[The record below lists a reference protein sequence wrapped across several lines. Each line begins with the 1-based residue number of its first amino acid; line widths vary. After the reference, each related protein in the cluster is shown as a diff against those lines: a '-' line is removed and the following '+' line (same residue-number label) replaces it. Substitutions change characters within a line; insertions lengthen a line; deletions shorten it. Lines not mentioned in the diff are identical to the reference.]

1 MASVISKQPLITL
14 FKLAWVASSR
24 RLVSAEPHRRRG
36 VFAGKQRALSGEDVR
51 RVPRVRAK
59 APPRS
64 HILSFFFSFLESA
77 SLLRAG
83 PPARGTLRMFII
95 SRAALVRLLVLTSTT
110 AIKDSL
116 RRQPA
121 VPAARWE
128 FPFVRAHNARR
139 LAARRLIV
147 LRGDIMIEHRP
158 SQIN

>member
-1 MASVISKQPLITL
+1 M
-14 FKLAWVASSR
+14 
-24 RLVSAEPHRRRG
+24 
-36 VFAGKQRALSGEDVR
+36 R
-51 RVPRVRAK
+51 RVSRVRAED
-59 APPRS
+59 PLRS
-64 HILSFFFSFLESA
+64 RFLSFLFFFFESA

-83 PPARGTLRMFII
+83 PPRIFII
-95 SRAALVRLLVLTSTT
+95 SRAALVRLLVLTSTA

>member
-1 MASVISKQPLITL
+1 MITL
-14 FKLAWVASSR
+14 FKLTWVASSR
-24 RLVSAEPHRRRG
+24 HLVSAEPYRRRG
-36 VFAGKQRALSGEDVR
+36 GFAGKQRALSGEDVR
-51 RVPRVRAK
+51 RVLRVRAE

-64 HILSFFFSFLESA
+64 HILSFFFFSFLESA

-83 PPARGTLRMFII
+83 PPARGTPRMFII

>member
-1 MASVISKQPLITL
+1 MRSRGKTRAVFFECGPRPL
-14 FKLAWVASSR
+14 
-24 RLVSAEPHRRRG
+24 
-36 VFAGKQRALSGEDVR
+36 
-51 RVPRVRAK
+51 RVPTFF
-59 APPRS
+59 P
-64 HILSFFFSFLESA
+64 LFFFSFVESA

-83 PPARGTLRMFII
+83 PPARGTPRMFII